1 MTMLCITVDTE
12 LSAALFQRGAGLE
25 ENLRRSI
32 WGEVDG
38 QPYGIG
44 WQMTLMERHG
54 VKGVFFLDPM
64 PALVYGP
71 DFLRSI
77 VAAVVERGHEIQL
90 HVHTEWLQWAKA
102 SPVEG
107 RQGRNIGD
115 FSLADQTRLLDLGR
129 NLLEQA
135 GAPAVTAFRAG
146 NFGANDD
153 TLRALSRVGIPWDSS
168 VNLAYLGNGC
178 DIRVD
183 GLAGP
188 HRRLGVIEL
197 PVSGI
202 ADRPGRFR
210 PAQICALSAT
220 EMRAGLRHA
229 AQERHDVFMVVTHSF
244 EMLSRDRERPNRAV
258 MRRFERLCREARRLP
273 GIGMGGF
280 ADLPLSLAD
289 RTASGFTLAR
299 PSRARTASR
308 MMQQLWANWRYERKL
323 VPAWR
328 AMPVPLSGAAKAPP
342 APPWRLRS
350 GRR

>member
-1 MTMLCITVDTE
+1 MTMLLITVDTE
-12 LSAALFQRGAGLE
+12 LSAALYQRGAGLE

-54 VKGVFFLDPM
+54 IKGVFFLDPL
-64 PALVYGP
+64 PALLYGP
-71 DFLRSI
+71 DFLRPI
-77 VAAVVERGHEIQL
+77 VDAVVGRGHDIQL
-90 HVHTEWLQWAKA
+90 HIHSEWLQWAKT
-102 SPVEG
+102 SPVGG

-115 FSLADQTRLLDLGR
+115 FSLADQTLLLSLGKRLL
-129 NLLEQA
+129 EEA

-153 TLRALSRVGIPWDSS
+153 TLRALAQIGIRWDSS
-168 VNLAYLGNGC
+168 VNPAYLGGDC
-178 DIRVD
+178 AISMR

-188 HRRLGVIEL
+188 HHRLGITEV

-210 PAQICALSAT
+210 PAQICAMSVA

-229 AQERHDVFMVVTHSF
+229 AHERHDAFVVVTHSF
-244 EMLSRDRERPNRAV
+244 EMLSRDRTRPNRAV
-258 MRRFERLCREARRLP
+258 MRRFERLCREAQRLP
-273 GIGMGGF
+273 GIEAGGF
-280 ADLPLSLAD
+280 DGLPPLLAD
-289 RTASGFTLAR
+289 HRASAFTLAR
-299 PSRARTASR
+299 PNRARTASR